1 MHPYGPS
8 VAPTKPQYYEP
19 TYPQNMYEYLDT
31 VGFYLNKEGHCPI
44 LVTEWGGKTNDEL
57 DNKY

>member
-19 TYPQNMYEYLDT
+19 NFPENMYHYLDT
-31 VGFYLNKEGHCPI
+31 VGFYLVKENHCPI
-44 LVTEWGGKTNDEL
+44 LVTEWGGKTD
-57 DNKY
+57 D